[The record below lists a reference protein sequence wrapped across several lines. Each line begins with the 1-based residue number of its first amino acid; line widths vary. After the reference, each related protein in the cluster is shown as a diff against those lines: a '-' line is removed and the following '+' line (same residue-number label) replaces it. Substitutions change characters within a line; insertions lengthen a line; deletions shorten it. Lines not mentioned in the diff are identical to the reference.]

1 MGRLSI
7 IIPMYNVEVYVERC
21 IRSLED
27 QNIPQD
33 EFEIICI
40 NDGSPD
46 NCRGVVEKLQ
56 EEYSNIILIN
66 QENQGVSRARNAG
79 IDIAVGKYLLFID
92 PDDYIIPNIF
102 EKSLGFADCNN
113 AQVAFLGYTV
123 LNEDGTIRTLFFNEN
138 LKNQVLTGPDAYFYS
153 RGDGRTDPDRMW
165 AVLFN
170 RDLINK
176 YNLRYL
182 SDVPFL
188 EDGEFIA
195 RILCLTERCV
205 FFGRSFYLRTI
216 RPGSA
221 TNSRLISS
229 EKATNG
235 FFLAVLNLKRFQREQ
250 NLTSEQ
256 YNFMNQ
262 SICKFSILIID
273 PARDFF
279 VFMKV
284 KKLKNMLA
292 EKGLAKLDLTGVDK
306 EFTKFGSLYNKSV
319 WCFLFYRYLSLILKS
334 IKLSFIRMRT
344 HKKR

>member
-1 MGRLSI
+1 
-7 IIPMYNVEVYVERC
+7 MYDVEAYVERC
-21 IRSLED
+21 IRSLEN
-27 QNIPQD
+27 QNISPD
-33 EFEIICI
+33 EYEIICI

-46 NCRGVVEKLQ
+46 NCKGIVQRLQ

-102 EKSLGFADCNN
+102 EKALGFADCNN

-123 LNEDGTIRTLFFNEN
+123 LNEYGTVHKNYLNED
-138 LKNQVLTGPDAYFYS
+138 LKNQLFTGPEAYFYS
-153 RGDGRTDPDRMW
+153 REDGQTDPDRMV
-165 AVLFN
+165 AVLFSK
-170 RDLINK
+170 DLIINN
-176 YNLRYL
+176 NLRYL
-182 SDVPFL
+182 ANVPFL
-188 EDGEFIA
+188 EDGEFIS

-205 FFGRSFYLRTI
+205 FFGLPFYFRTT

-229 EKATNG
+229 EMATNG

-250 NLTSEQ
+250 KLTSEQ

-273 PARDFF
+273 PARDSF

-284 KKLKNMLA
+284 KSLKNMLA

-334 IKLSFIRMRT
+334 IKSSFIRMRT